1 MASYHRFTD
10 LGPKPK
16 IRGFQGPPLFR
27 EESSEISWARMDKE
41 SLSSLKDCVL
51 GVTVAPK
58 NVNFLRTDPEI
69 LGPIDFMIS

>member
-16 IRGFQGPPLFR
+16 IRGFQGPPFR

-51 GVTVAPK
+51 GVSGVSVAP
-58 NVNFLRTDPEI
+58 
-69 LGPIDFMIS
+69 